1 MRSQKTLSS
10 LSRIFGVLLTIAATA
25 TLPTSASPLPRT
37 ARHKPAAKLSLQ
49 RIFGNPMHPLDGR
62 VPWGSWRPG
71 REAVVF
77 TEPVLP
83 AAGTKKKV
91 AKPAPPAFEI
101 VQIDAATGARTI
113 LLRSQDVNIKG
124 PDGKTHH
131 PMLAR
136 AIFAPDGNHVLIP
149 DGGDLYLD
157 DLSTKKLTKLATG
170 PGAEE
175 IPKFSP
181 DGSKLAY
188 VRNNDVY
195 VYDLA
200 SNTEI
205 RLTSDGSPKVHN
217 GILDWVYEEELASR
231 TAHAFVWS
239 KDGRRI
245 AWLRLDDSPIPP
257 FTIVDYL
264 HVHSKVKTQY
274 YPKAGDPSPIPSLHI
289 AQLGPHGQVVSRR
302 SVTFADPI
310 PYVPRFGF
318 LPKDTGF
325 WYQVLNRAENRLT
338 LMKLDFATGAASP
351 LLTETDP
358 YWLEPVD
365 MLHFFP
371 DGRFLWASRRSG
383 WMHLE
388 IHTPATNTVR
398 DLTPGAWDVTS
409 LLGVDDATGRIWF
422 QAARP
427 TPMERRLYLV
437 NANGGPVKGL
447 TPTPGTHSGKLSPAK
462 QHLLVVS
469 STVTRTPHVELFS
482 ADGTHLRTLFANHPK
497 ELAAI
502 KLGHIRFLQVKADDG
517 TKLNAEIIT
526 PPDFNPRHRYPVI
539 VYVYGGPDAQVVRN
553 GWGRSMELFHLWLAQ
568 EGFIVFSLDN
578 RGSAN
583 RSRDFEG
590 FIKHRLGSSQLPD
603 QLAGVRWLRRQR
615 YVDPHRIGIWGWSY
629 GGYFTTYALTHAPG
643 VFAAGVAV
651 APVTDWKLYDSI
663 YTERYMGKPSENPK
677 GYEAGSVLA
686 KVAGLKD
693 PLLIIHG
700 TGDDNVHFQNTL
712 QFANAAWRAGKTFSL
727 KLFPNLKHGLR
738 ARGSYL
744 QVFSAIGNFF
754 EAHLKHRPGSGSAGD

>member
-1 MRSQKTLSS
+1 MTFHERLPK
-10 LSRIFGVLLTIAATA
+10 VLGAFVTVFVAGALVASGAPAPRAARK
-25 TLPTSASPLPRT
+25 SP
-37 ARHKPAAKLSLQ
+37 AKLTLQ

-62 VPWGSWRPG
+62 VPRGSWRPG
-71 REAVVF
+71 HEAVVF

-83 AAGTKKKV
+83 PGGKKEVK
-91 AKPAPPAFEI
+91 KPGMPSFDL
-101 VQIDAATGARTI
+101 VQVDATTGVRSV
-113 LLRSQDVNIKG
+113 LLRSTALEITG
-124 PDGKTHH
+124 PKGKTHH

-136 AIFAPDGNHVLIP
+136 ADFAPGGDRLLIP
-149 DGGDLYLD
+149 DGDDLYLYS
-157 DLSTKKLTKLATG
+157 LSTKKLVKLATG
-170 PGAEE
+170 PGSEE

-181 DGSKLAY
+181 DGKRLAY
-188 VRNNDVY
+188 VRGNDLY
-195 VYDLA
+195 VYDIA
-200 SNTEI
+200 AKREI
-205 RLTSDGSPKVHN
+205 RLTSDGSPTIRN

-231 TAHAFVWS
+231 TANAFAWS
-239 KDGRRI
+239 KDGQRI

-257 FTIVDYL
+257 YTIVDYL
-264 HVHSKVKTQY
+264 HTHSKAKIQY

-289 AQLGPHGQVVSRR
+289 VQFGPDGQVASRR

-325 WYQVLNRAENRLT
+325 WYQVLNRKEDRLT
-338 LMKLDFATGAASP
+338 LMKLDFASGAASP
-351 LLTETDP
+351 LLVETDP
-358 YWLEPVD
+358 YWIEPVD

-383 WMHLE
+383 YMHLE
-388 IHTPATNTVR
+388 IHTPSTNEVK
-398 DLTPGAWDVTS
+398 DLTPGRWDVTS
-409 LLGVDDATGRIWF
+409 VLGVDDASGRIWY

-437 NANGGPVKGL
+437 EAKSGKTTAL
-447 TPTPGTHSGKLSPAK
+447 TREPGTHTGWLSPAK
-462 QHLLVVS
+462 AHLLVMS
-469 STVTRTPHVELFS
+469 STVTRTPHLELY
-482 ADGTHLRTLFANHPK
+482 AATGKHLRTLFANRPK

-502 KLGHIRFLQVKADDG
+502 KLGHIRFLQVRANDG
-517 TKLNAEIIT
+517 TLLNADMIT
-526 PPDFNPRHRYPVI
+526 PPNFNPRHRYPVV

-578 RGSAN
+578 RGSFG
-583 RSRDFEG
+583 RSRAFEG

-603 QLAGVRWLRRQR
+603 QLAGVRWLKAQR

-651 APVTDWKLYDSI
+651 APVTDWKLYDTI

-686 KVAGLKD
+686 KVADLRD

-712 QFANAAWRAGKTFSL
+712 QFANAAWRSGRTFSL

-738 ARGSYL
+738 AKGSYL

-754 EAHLKHRPGSGSAGD
+754 EKHLE